1 MRLVMNRRDF
11 LALSGAGAACAAA
24 ASLPVWGTGC
34 NASTSGEHQI
44 YFDRFGVGSSLLRR
58 ILDKGLSR
66 GGDFSEI
73 FLQHKIT
80 HWTGMQDNQVD
91 RAYSQVEL
99 GAGIRVLKG
108 EATGFA
114 YCEDL
119 SESALL
125 RAAETAAAVADASAE
140 ARVQPLLAGDITSRY
155 PVAVPWSEIGTDQK
169 LPLLTQA
176 NAAARAV
183 DDRIVRVTIYLGDET
198 SHVLIANSEGR
209 LVEDDQPMT
218 IMYLTCVAMDGQ
230 KVETASEV
238 TSSRDGLGFFTP
250 SRLTQLGQVAAGDA
264 LEMFSAVPP
273 PIGEHPVVLAAGTSG
288 ILLHEAIGHGMEAD
302 FNRIGTS
309 IYSDMIDKRVAHEDV
324 TIIDDGTNGRLRGS
338 LNVDDEGV
346 EAQKT
351 VLVENGILRSY
362 LHDRIS
368 SKHYGIAPTGSG
380 RRQSF
385 RYPPNP
391 RMRNTYMLGAQTPP
405 EDIIASVDKGIYAE
419 KFANGEVRIG
429 AGDFTF
435 YLTQGR
441 MIENGKLTNL
451 VKDANLIGN
460 GPKVLEHI
468 DMVGND
474 MTMYSGGGNCGKDGQ
489 FVPVG
494 FGLPT
499 VRAGSISIGG
509 RNA

>member
-1 MRLVMNRRDF
+1 MNRRDF

-34 NASTSGEHQI
+34 NASTSGEHQT
-44 YFDRFGVGSSLLRR
+44 YFDQFGVGSSLMRR

-119 SESALL
+119 SEMALL
-125 RAAETAAAVADASAE
+125 QAAETAAAVADASVE

-155 PVAVPWSEIGTDQK
+155 PVAIPWSEIGTDQK

-176 NAAARAV
+176 NDAARGV

-198 SHVLIANSEGR
+198 SHVLLANSEGR

-230 KVETASEV
+230 KIETASEV

-264 LEMFSAVPP
+264 IEMFSAVPP

-309 IYSDMIDKRVAHEDV
+309 IYSDMIDKKVAHEDV

-368 SKHYGIAPTGSG
+368 SKHYGVAPTGSG

-405 EDIIASVDKGIYAE
+405 EEIIASVEKGIYAE

-460 GPKVLEHI
+460 GPKVLENI
-468 DMVGND
+468 DMVGSD